1 MPTAP
6 TSTTPTTI
14 CWKAE
19 VEAEQHHARLQR
31 LDDQRADERAVD
43 RADAPGERGAADNR
57 RRDHVKLV
65 ELAEH
70 VGRGVE
76 PRRIDAGGDP
86 RQRAHQR
93 KDENC
98 DLLGVDASKLG
109 GFRVAAGGVDIAAEP
124 GPPCEEGHDEAGD
137 ERDQHRN
144 RVSGGNEQSAFR
156 HGDIVVGRVFCRHP
170 LRPGIG
176 VDDRGRAEDEEAAD
190 DRDDIFGP
198 HRPLRETEPRPPLPS
213 GVQAE
218 HDACAAD
225 RGQRPTRRR
234 SDRAMRPPAHQ
245 REAVVE
251 RGDRLTRRHPPGRAA
266 PEQLPAKG
274 DDEGRNADV
283 GDQRALKGADRRA
296 DRQGED
302 DGDDP
307 DRRIVEPEID
317 RQDADLGDANDCRD
331 EAHDR
336 SDREIDVAHDDDE
349 HHAGR
354 HDRDRRRLDAQ
365 IPQVA
370 RRQEHALAGLNQGV
384 HVEPDPDQRQRADHA
399 EHAGVDLGGSQ
410 QPSDRRLVG
419 SRAGRA
425 RRRRGHAPS
434 RSSPPP
440 PSGRAASQQ
449 KAAPTFQ
456 NGAASFCFT
465 PSR

>member
-19 VEAEQHHARLQR
+19 LKPSSTMPDCSDWMTSAPI
-31 LDDQRADERAVD
+31 ERAVD
-43 RADAPGERGAADNR
+43 RADAAGERGAADNR

-76 PRRIDAGGDP
+76 ARRIDAGGDP

-98 DLLGVDASKLG
+98 DLLGVDAGKLG
-109 GFRVAAGGVDIAAEP
+109 GFRVAADGVDIAAKP
-124 GPPCEEGHDEAGD
+124 GAPGEEGHDEAGD

-190 DRDDIFGP
+190 NRDDIFGP

-213 GVQAE
+213 RVQAE

-225 RGQRPTRRR
+225 RGQRPTRPR
-234 SDRAMRPPAHQ
+234 SDRAVRASAHQ

-251 RGDRLTRRHPPGRAA
+251 RGDGLTRRHPPGGAA
-266 PEQLPAKG
+266 PEQLRAQS
-274 DDEGRNADV
+274 DNEGWNAEI
-283 GDQRALKGADRRA
+283 GDQGSVEGPDRRA
-296 DRQGED
+296 DRQGDD

-349 HHAGR
+349 HHPRR

-370 RRQEHALAGLNQGV
+370 RRQEHALATRDQRIEV
-384 HVEPDPDQRQRADHA
+384 KPDPDQRQRADHA
-399 EHAGVDLGGSQ
+399 EHASVDLGGSE
-410 QPSDRRLVG
+410 QPSDSRLVR

-434 RSSPPP
+434 RSST
-440 PSGRAASQQ
+440 SAAIRRLLNR
-449 KAAPTFQ
+449 KAAPPF
-456 NGAASFCFT
+456 
-465 PSR
+465 